1 MQFSI
6 AALLALAATASANAV
21 YYPRNANGTTVIY
34 PTGTG
39 AVTTGTGSP
48 TKPTASFTQSPY
60 TGAATYP
67 TGAAGSVLGM
77 VVAGGVALMI

>member
-1 MQFSI
+1 MQFSL

-21 YYPRNANGTTVIY
+21 YYPRGTNATAIY

-39 AVTTGTGSP
+39 AITTGTGSP
-48 TKPTASFTQSPY
+48 TKPTATSTQSFF
-60 TGAATYP
+60 TGAASYP
-67 TGAAGSVLGM
+67 TGAAGSMLGF